1 MAIAQDFVLRVQMAV
16 KELVRAVKGAVR
28 MDVRIR
34 AVADA
39 GKAVKDLVQ
48 NIVPVIVHLDAKQVV
63 SLIVAIIVQVDV
75 KAVVVMAVLEI
86 VAENVMGHVLADVAS
101 VVQEVA
107 PVVI

>member
-1 MAIAQDFVLRVQMAV
+1 M
-16 KELVRAVKGAVR
+16 
-28 MDVRIR
+28 
-34 AVADA
+34 
-39 GKAVKDLVQ
+39 
-48 NIVPVIVHLDAKQVV
+48 
-63 SLIVAIIVQVDV
+63 DV